1 MSNNSNCSFRDVD
14 SLVQSLELVIYVP
27 IFVFGII
34 LNSIA
39 IWVFCVF
46 FKKWTESTIYMIN
59 LAIMDLL
66 LLLPLPFK
74 MHATN
79 NLWSADKKHFCSF
92 LESLYF
98 MTMYGSIYIIMCI
111 SVDRYLGICHPFKA
125 KHLRSKKS
133 ARIVCLV
140 IWVFVIAVTGPVY
153 TFHQEGFEEFHCF
166 HGFSDK
172 GWHLALIVCLEVFG
186 FLLPALVIIY
196 CSVESISTLRDPQF
210 TSTPDR
216 QAGVR
221 IIYSSLCAFLVP
233 FTPCHIAI
241 VLQYLVRSFII
252 TECETQKKISLFLQL
267 SLSLANITCCLDAI
281 FYYFVAK
288 EVRASKDRIRMS
300 ITRIRSISASES

>member
-1 MSNNSNCSFRDVD
+1 MSNNSSCTFEHVD
-14 SLVQSLELVIYVP
+14 LLMQKLELVIYVP

-34 LNSIA
+34 LNAIA
-39 IWVFCVF
+39 VWVFCFF

-59 LAIMDLL
+59 LAVMDLL
-66 LLLPLPFK
+66 LLLQLPFK

-79 NLWSADKKHFCSF
+79 NLWLPNKKHFCSF

-98 MTMYGSIYIIMCI
+98 MAMYGSIYIIMCI
-111 SVDRYLGICHPFKA
+111 SMDRYLGICHPFRA
-125 KHLRSKKS
+125 KYLRSKKS
-133 ARIVCLV
+133 VRIVCSV
-140 IWVFVIAVTGPVY
+140 IWVFVIVATVPVY
-153 TFHQEGFEEFHCF
+153 TFREEGQKEFHCF

-172 GWHLALIVCLEVFG
+172 GWHPVLIVCLEVFG
-186 FLLPALVIIY
+186 FLLPALVLIF
-196 CSVESISTLRDPQF
+196 CSVQSIRTLRDPKF

-233 FTPCHIAI
+233 FTPCHFAI
-241 VLQYLVRSFII
+241 FLQYLVRSSTIY
-252 TECETQKKISLFLQL
+252 ECDAKTKISLFLQL

-300 ITRIRSISASES
+300 ITRIRSTSGSD